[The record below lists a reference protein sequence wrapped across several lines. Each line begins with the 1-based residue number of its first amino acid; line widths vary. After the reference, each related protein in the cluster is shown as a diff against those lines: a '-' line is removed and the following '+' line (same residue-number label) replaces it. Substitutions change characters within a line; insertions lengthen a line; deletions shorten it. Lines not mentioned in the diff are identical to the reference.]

1 MEGSRRENR
10 EQLQKESGMK
20 KTKTG
25 SRVLKAL
32 QQAERWTRGEEVPG
46 VRVTT
51 FPDIKKIRRR
61 LKLDQKQFA
70 ERFGLSVDS
79 IQNWE
84 QGRRLPDGPAK
95 VLLAVIAKH
104 PKAVDDALADFRN

>member
-1 MEGSRRENR
+1 
-10 EQLQKESGMK
+10 MK
-20 KTKTG
+20 KKKSG
-25 SRVLKAL
+25 VGARVLKAL
-32 QQAERWTRGEEVPG
+32 KEAERLSRGESVPG
-46 VRVTT
+46 MRVTM
-51 FPDIKKIRRR
+51 FPNIKEVRAR

-95 VLLAVIAKH
+95 ILLAVIAKH
-104 PKAVDDALADFRN
+104 PKAVEDAIAEFRE